1 LADKKEKKFEGVK
14 IVTPIVKTG
23 YNHLNKPDEY
33 KGVKNFKTELI
44 FTAEELD
51 EIKGKVE
58 KVIDTQFDEVI
69 AGIKNPKNKKK
80 VYKAYPWTEQEDD
93 DGEETGNFII
103 RLKSKPNDKGK
114 RRFPIVDANG
124 DKTDVLVYGGSKI
137 RAEVYVKPYVMD
149 VEGPEG
155 KFKKVGVTLYIQAI
169 QIAELAGDGGSGE
182 GRHSFGKI
190 DGGYVGGG
198 DDDDDD
204 GEGTSG
210 GSSTEDED
218 DDF

>member
-1 LADKKEKKFEGVK
+1 MAKEEKKFDGVK
-14 IVTPIVKTG
+14 IFTPIVATG

-33 KGVKNFKTELI
+33 KGQKNFKTELI

-51 EIKGKVE
+51 EIKDDIDA
-58 KVIDTQFDEVI
+58 VIDEKFNEVI

-80 VYKAYPWTEQEDD
+80 VYKAYPWVEQEDD
-93 DGEETGNFII
+93 DGNETGNYII
-103 RLKSKPNDKGK
+103 RLKSKPNRKGK
-114 RRFPIVDANG
+114 RRFPIVDSQG

-169 QIAELAGDGGSGE
+169 QIAELAGDGDSGP

-190 DGGYVGGG
+190 EGGYVAK
-198 DDDDDD
+198 D
-204 GEGTSG
+204 
-210 GSSTEDED
+210 EDED
-218 DDF
+218 DDFGGSSGDDDDDGSDDDF